1 MTLEIDNIDG
11 RRPLCRQ
18 YSPSSLPLLGNCI
31 SNSNNA
37 HRMSRFRSVILNL
50 WSTRKW
56 LKISVDLEHRGLTR
70 SKHGSL
76 RDCMHDLQHDRHS
89 TCKHQFALH
98 FYKLGMI
105 YHTGWLP
112 GNLLFERF
120 ASVGSSQPH
129 LVSFWFV
136 FEVQGCSCL
145 LPCSIS
151 AFISATWLGNCSL
164 VKFYALHAIQ

>member
-1 MTLEIDNIDG
+1 
-11 RRPLCRQ
+11 
-18 YSPSSLPLLGNCI
+18 
-31 SNSNNA
+31 
-37 HRMSRFRSVILNL
+37 
-50 WSTRKW
+50 
-56 LKISVDLEHRGLTR
+56 VDLEHLGLTR
-70 SKHGSL
+70 STRGSL
-76 RDCMHDLQHDRHS
+76 RDCMHDLQHDQYS

-120 ASVGSSQPH
+120 ASVWLSQLH

-136 FEVQGCSCL
+136 SEVQGCSCL

-151 AFISATWLGNCSL
+151 AFISSTCFGSSSL
-164 VKFYALHAIQ
+164 FKLYALHAIQSKRLPSGKNTIISIHAPYPVYKYKLYNFWLSAQVLMFFIRMDQPSAEHPSYLP